1 MRFLRGSLVQNDKA
15 NSAHARKTQA
25 NPQGNGRPAVETA
38 RESEK
43 TGGRKKSGNRK
54 GERKR
59 LNGIYKK
66 KKVEVKE
73 LTKQKRQKKEEDE
86 ILR

>member
-1 MRFLRGSLVQNDKA
+1 MQNDKA
-15 NSAHARKTQA
+15 NSAHARKTQ
-25 NPQGNGRPAVETA
+25 V

-43 TGGRKKSGNRK
+43 TGGRKEKRGKRK

-66 KKVEVKE
+66 TVEVKE
-73 LTKQKRQKKEEDE
+73 LTTQKRQKKEEDE

>member
-54 GERKR
+54 GERER

-66 KKVEVKE
+66 RKWK
-73 LTKQKRQKKEEDE
+73 
-86 ILR
+86 